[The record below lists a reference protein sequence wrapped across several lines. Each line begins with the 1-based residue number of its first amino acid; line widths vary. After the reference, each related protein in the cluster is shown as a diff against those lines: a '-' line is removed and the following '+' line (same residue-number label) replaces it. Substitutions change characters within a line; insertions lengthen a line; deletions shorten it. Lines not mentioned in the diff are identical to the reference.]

1 MTVVVFLFEGM
12 RCLHHP
18 LLFWCPR
25 GFAGSY
31 VVVHPSFSSSFSSKS
46 SVLVWWCT
54 RLVVL
59 WSPSSSFPPISFSGR
74 PRQRWIGRWVSATP
88 TSTMM
93 SSPTP
98 PRPLWTKSSFAS
110 SSSKKS
116 NRKRS
121 VFLGSSEEQ
130 INGSF
135 ALYASHSKRKE
146 DDTQKARF
154 YSSKR
159 GKIEEGKNAKRVS
172 IYYLVRRARIRAHL
186 RVALV
191 PGVVHPDGS
200 TARDRVVLVFSSS
213 SSSFRRRRLLL
224 LERSTTW
231 EWCEYY

>member
-1 MTVVVFLFEGM
+1 MSPSSLCSGVVVS
-12 RCLHHP
+12 RV
-18 LLFWCPR
+18 R
-25 GFAGSY
+25 T
-31 VVVHPSFSSSFSSKS
+31 SSSIHRFRRRFHRSRF
-46 SVLVWWCT
+46 LVWWCT

-88 TSTMM
+88 TSTTM

-98 PRPLWTKSSFAS
+98 PRPLWTKSSFA

-154 YSSKR
+154 CSSKR
-159 GKIEEGKNAKRVS
+159 GKRIWGNAKRVS

-200 TARDRVVLVFSSS
+200 TARDRVVLVF
-213 SSSFRRRRLLL
+213 LLL
-224 LERSTTW
+224 LLSAAAAFFSRGRRH
-231 EWCEYY
+231 

>member
-1 MTVVVFLFEGM
+1 MSPSSLCCSGVPVVSRV
-12 RCLHHP
+12 RT
-18 LLFWCPR
+18 
-25 GFAGSY
+25 
-31 VVVHPSFSSSFSSKS
+31 SSSIHRFRRRFHRSRRF
-46 SVLVWWCT
+46 LVWWCT

-110 SSSKKS
+110 SSKKS

-135 ALYASHSKRKE
+135 AIYASHSKRK
-146 DDTQKARF
+146 DDRHKSALLLFQKGKKNLGECKTCLDILPCATRQDTRALARCTRPRCRTPRRF
-154 YSSKR
+154 D
-159 GKIEEGKNAKRVS
+159 
-172 IYYLVRRARIRAHL
+172 RARPR
-186 RVALV
+186 
-191 PGVVHPDGS
+191 S
-200 TARDRVVLVFSSS
+200 TCFSSS
-213 SSSFRRRRLLL
+213 SSSFRRRRRLL
-224 LERSTTW
+224 LERSTT
-231 EWCEYY
+231 

>member
-1 MTVVVFLFEGM
+1 MSPSSLCCSGVPVVSRV
-12 RCLHHP
+12 RT
-18 LLFWCPR
+18 
-25 GFAGSY
+25 
-31 VVVHPSFSSSFSSKS
+31 SSSIHRFRRRFHRSRRF
-46 SVLVWWCT
+46 LVWWCT

-59 WSPSSSFPPISFSGR
+59 WSPSSSFPPSFSGR

-135 ALYASHSKRKE
+135 AIYASHSKRKE
-146 DDTQKARF
+146 TDTQKARCC
-154 YSSKR
+154 SSKR
-159 GKIEEGKNAKRVS
+159 GK
-172 IYYLVRRARIRAHL
+172 RRGEKCNKMCLDILPCATRQDTRALARCTRPRCRTRRRFDRAQPRSSTFFLLSSLSSSSFL
-186 RVALV
+186 R
-191 PGVVHPDGS
+191 
-200 TARDRVVLVFSSS
+200 S
-213 SSSFRRRRLLL
+213 SSSFRFRFRQSFLRERL
-224 LERSTTW
+224 TT
-231 EWCEYY
+231 